1 MTEQAKFWIIMGAG
15 IIVASLY
22 VVFGR
27 GFLV

>member
-1 MTEQAKFWIIMGAG
+1 MTEQAKFWIIMGSG